1 VFLKMKEL
9 ILLLSVMLLTSCAV
23 LDYKPII
30 NSAGDPKAYRITTDL
45 QECKELAKQS
55 AVNAS
60 SGSRV
65 PIKVRFKN
73 AYDHCLEG
81 RGHKVVEQLEY
92 APVNYY
98 KRY

>member
-1 VFLKMKEL
+1 MRF
-9 ILLLSVMLLTSCAV
+9 IIIRCFIFLLLSSCAI
-23 LDYKPII
+23 LDYEPRI
-30 NSAGDPKAYRITTDL
+30 NSVGDRQASRITIDL
-45 QECKELAKQS
+45 QECRGLAKQS
-55 AVNAS
+55 AVSAS